1 MARTS
6 ATSASF
12 IQMFTFLSRLR
23 FSSSSAGFPSR
34 QRGRAYT
41 RVRGRRQD
49 FFSWASF
56 FFRGYAIL
64 IVETRDSHVSTTESR
79 FARLY
84 VAMPTI
90 ANCIFFKKIC
100 HKFRPRRHNI
110 YEGII
115 PPLAQSGGRYVQRV
129 HITRQIAGHSMR
141 VLRASKHRNP
151 LWTQLGLW

>member
-1 MARTS
+1 MLCIIEVSALGRSSLLARTS
-6 ATSASF
+6 AASVSF
-12 IQMFTFLSRLR
+12 IQMLTFLSRLR

-49 FFSWASF
+49 FFF
-56 FFRGYAIL
+56 VGIIFFRGYAIL

-100 HKFRPRRHNI
+100 HKFRPRRHNSS
-110 YEGII
+110 EGII
-115 PPLAQSGGRYVQRV
+115 PPLAQTGGGMHSGF
-129 HITRQIAGHSMR
+129 T
-141 VLRASKHRNP
+141 
-151 LWTQLGLW
+151 